1 MGQVIG
7 NNRIADGDNT
17 DNRIIQSVSFVIP
30 ENVNLNVEQRQIL
43 ASTGQRQ
50 GVPFTMSLSG
60 TLSEEVGLQNLKKIR
75 TVISLLTIT
84 TMSMNIS
91 DDDLLRFHYSSTSTI
106 EANIYFFV
114 LDSTSREKLK

>member
-75 TVISLLTIT
+75 TVCEYLLFFR
-84 TMSMNIS
+84 SFLLLPLNIR
-91 DDDLLRFHYSSTSTI
+91 LFPC
-106 EANIYFFV
+106 
-114 LDSTSREKLK
+114 